1 LRILRTIFVILTLI
15 DLSSVSDI
23 SADTTR
29 VLFVG
34 NSYTYTNDLPV
45 IFKNLSASGGK
56 AVITDMSA
64 PGGFSFENH
73 FEYSETISKIR
84 LGTWNYV
91 ILQEQSQMPVIPYYR
106 FNSTYPFAIRLDSI
120 IKSYGQTTVF
130 FVTWGRE
137 SGGEQCINLY
147 CSPVFVNYFHMQDSL
162 TSSYRMIS
170 DSTGALLAPAGE
182 AWRTAK
188 TLIPSI
194 DLWDTDGSHPSL
206 KGSYLSACLFYKKL
220 FNQSPVGLSYTAGL
234 SPDDALFLQNCAAQ
248 TPTGI
253 AQSEKNFKKSFDTD
267 IYPNPFN
274 NQTTIRFS
282 VPVRT
287 HCKLEIFD
295 MLGRNLRT
303 LANEPLSAGE
313 YKYIFNGSDY
323 ASGIYFV
330 KLTTPESVNIKK
342 LVIVK

>member
-1 LRILRTIFVILTLI
+1 MKLLFITILTAL
-15 DLSSVSDI
+15 LSFI
-23 SADTTR
+23 TLNAHADTTR

-34 NSYTYTNDLPV
+34 NSYTYANDLPV

-56 AVITDMSA
+56 TVITDMSA

-73 FEYSETISKIR
+73 FEYSETLSKIR

-91 ILQEQSQMPVIPYYR
+91 VLQEQSQMPVIPYYR
-106 FNSTYPFAIRLDSI
+106 FNSTYPFAIRLDSL

-137 SGGEQCINLY
+137 AGGQQCINSY
-147 CSPVFVNYFHMQDSL
+147 CSPVFLNYFHMQDSL
-162 TSSYRMIS
+162 TSSYMMVS
-170 DSTGALLAPAGE
+170 DSVSALLAPVGE

-188 TLIPSI
+188 TLNPSI

-206 KGSYLSACLFYKKL
+206 KGSYLTACLFYKKL
-220 FNQSPVGLSYTAGL
+220 FNQSPAGLPYNAGL
-234 SPDDALFLQNCAAQ
+234 SPADALFLQNCAAQ

-253 AQSEKNFKKSFDTD
+253 AQYDKNFNKSFETH

-274 NQTTIRFS
+274 GQTTIRFS

-287 HCKLEIFD
+287 HCKLEIYD
-295 MLGRNLRT
+295 MLGRVVNI
-303 LANEPLSAGE
+303 LANQTLNAGE
-313 YKYIFNGSDY
+313 YKYHFDGSGY
-323 ASGIYFV
+323 ASGMYFA
-330 KLTTPESVNIKK
+330 KLTTPDNASVKKFIIIK
-342 LVIVK
+342 